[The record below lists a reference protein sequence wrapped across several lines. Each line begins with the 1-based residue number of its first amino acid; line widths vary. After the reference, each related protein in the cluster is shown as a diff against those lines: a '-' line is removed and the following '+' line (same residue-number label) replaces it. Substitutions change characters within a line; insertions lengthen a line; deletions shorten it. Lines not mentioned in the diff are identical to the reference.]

1 MKDIIAKND
10 KVLNFQ
16 FNMKNYSLFLFNKL
30 TGQQDLHLIKP
41 SFTTFTEVRSNLVSS
56 IKDPIGEEFGN
67 LKSFILNFKKLMKNL
82 DVESTVD
89 YRVRLFLEN
98 GDGQLVEIEEQTLLA
113 EN

>member
-1 MKDIIAKND
+1 M
-10 KVLNFQ
+10 
-16 FNMKNYSLFLFNKL
+16 
-30 TGQQDLHLIKP
+30 
-41 SFTTFTEVRSNLVSS
+41 
-56 IKDPIGEEFGN
+56 
-67 LKSFILNFKKLMKNL
+67 KSFILNFKKVMKNL